1 MKSTQSGTLLA
12 ITLAL
17 LPCSAL
23 ADIDNGRPILAAPES
38 APVDS
43 SAPGADLD
51 TSAQPPAA
59 ALPPETRTATIVVNA
74 TRPGSPGIRQMI
86 VGEAARQGVP
96 AEVALAIVQIES
108 RFNPAARNGAY
119 HGLTQI
125 SLRTARGLGFD
136 GSSTELM
143 QPATNLRYGLSYLA
157 RAWKL
162 AGGDLCGTVM
172 RYQSGHGARA
182 MSAANRVYCSKA
194 RTIIASR

>member
-1 MKSTQSGTLLA
+1 MSCTQSGTLLA

-23 ADIDNGRPILAAPES
+23 ADIDNGRPIFAAPES
-38 APVDS
+38 ALADS
-43 SAPGADLD
+43 SAPDASP
-51 TSAQPPAA
+51 TASAQPPATV
-59 ALPPETRTATIVVNA
+59 LPAETRTTTNVVNA
-74 TRPGSPGIRQMI
+74 TRPGSPGIHQMI
-86 VGEAARQGVP
+86 VAEAARQGVP
-96 AEVALAIVQIES
+96 AEVALAVVQIES

-125 SLRTARGLGFD
+125 SLRTARGLGFG

-143 QPATNLRYGLSYLA
+143 QPATNLRYGMTYLA

-182 MSAANRVYCSKA
+182 MSTANRVYCSKA